1 MPLSA
6 TVGEIRIESWAV
18 SAADWLALK
27 ASYRKSGVIMSCGQN
42 GIPKTS
48 RLGTQ
53 FFAHRPNSECAAHDG
68 APETAI
74 HLRAKAIVAQAAQ
87 DVGWDA
93 TVEYAAPDRS
103 WIADVLLEKD
113 GRRLAVE
120 IQWSPQSDVDFRRRQ
135 DRYEAAGIE
144 CIWLVPKRNVQGA
157 ETSLVPHHL
166 LSGTEDDLKLAVP
179 FHPFA
184 DRPLAPLLDAVKL
197 LLDGSIVN
205 RMEAII
211 SGVQVDAK
219 MRQCWQKDCGKWLT
233 LWYVST
239 VILESR
245 CDRHSAIAI
254 LNGYPQWQPQR
265 IEGSVQVAVR
275 NHLAQLKLAAPVVYD
290 RRYSKIMQVF
300 YQGQICP
307 HCNVVQGDGLIGS
320 TWDWDEYFVPV
331 RQSQHFDESVLAA
344 PHLCTDRGNGRCS
357 QTVLPGPGFPAEDLP
372 TIAYESNGLPEE

>member
-1 MPLSA
+1 MPISA
-6 TVGEIRIESWAV
+6 AVGETRIESWTV

-27 ASYRKSGVIMSCGQN
+27 ASYRKSGVIMSCGQD

-74 HLRAKAIVAQAAQ
+74 HLRAKAAVAQAAQ
-87 DVGWDA
+87 EVGWNA
-93 TVEYAAPDRS
+93 TVEYAADDRS

-113 GRRLAVE
+113 GHRVAVE
-120 IQWSPQSDVDFRRRQ
+120 VQWSPQSDVDFRRRQ
-135 DRYEAAGIE
+135 DRYETAGIE
-144 CIWLVPKRNVQGA
+144 CIWLVPQRNVKSV
-157 ETSLVPHHL
+157 ETALIPYHL
-166 LSGTEDDLKLAVP
+166 LSGTEDDLKLAIPVN
-179 FHPFA
+179 PFA
-184 DRPLAPLLDAVKL
+184 DRLPAPLLDAMKL
-197 LLDGSIVN
+197 LLDGSIAP

-211 SGVQVDAK
+211 SGVQVPTK
-219 MRQCWQKDCGKWLT
+219 MRQCWNKDCGKWLS

-245 CDRHSAIAI
+245 CGRHSAIAI
-254 LNGYPQWQPQR
+254 MNGYPQWQPQR
-265 IEGSVQVAVR
+265 IEEAVQVEVR
-275 NHLAQLKLAAPVVYD
+275 KHLVDLKVAAPVTYD
-290 RRYSKIMQVF
+290 RRHSKIMQVY

-331 RQSQHFDESVLAA
+331 RQSQRFDESALAA

-357 QTVLPGPGFPAEDLP
+357 QTVMPGPGFPSSDLF
-372 TIAYESNGLPEE
+372 TMVHSSNGLPDD